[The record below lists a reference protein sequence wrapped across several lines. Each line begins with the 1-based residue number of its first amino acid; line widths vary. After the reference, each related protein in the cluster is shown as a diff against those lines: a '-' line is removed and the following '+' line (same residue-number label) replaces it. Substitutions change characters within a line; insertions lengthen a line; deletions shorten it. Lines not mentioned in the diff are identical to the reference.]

1 MFGNQ
6 NLPEK
11 FGLVFDGWSSNS
23 THFVCL
29 FAVFP
34 NTSELVSPVL
44 LTFSSFENESDLS
57 AKSYEHFIN
66 STLNFYKKSKD
77 NVLVLVS
84 DNCNVNLSLASLIE
98 LPFVGCASHR
108 FNLAVK
114 LYLEPFETVLKRIND
129 LMKKLNTIKGKAWLK
144 EKTKLR
150 PVLRNVTRWS
160 STFKMVERYI
170 DLKPHLENATQGE
183 IQRISLSHLTLC
195 DLDNELICNLFSE
208 LKKLNQVCLKL
219 QEENVTLSQVRI
231 IFDYVVVNYPIMEK
245 YLAYNVPIV
254 QNITFEQSLV
264 KLQNGDILEDNDV
277 AQLKK
282 FEIVNDSPVISC
294 VVDDFVT
301 QAFKKSRASRSE
313 CGHNEKYIDTSFIP
327 PTSNIC
333 EHL

>member
-114 LYLEPFETVLKRIND
+114 LYLEPFDTVLKRIND

-183 IQRISLSHLTLC
+183 IQRISLSHLT
-195 DLDNELICNLFSE
+195 
-208 LKKLNQVCLKL
+208 
-219 QEENVTLSQVRI
+219 
-231 IFDYVVVNYPIMEK
+231 
-245 YLAYNVPIV
+245 
-254 QNITFEQSLV
+254 
-264 KLQNGDILEDNDV
+264 
-277 AQLKK
+277 
-282 FEIVNDSPVISC
+282 
-294 VVDDFVT
+294 
-301 QAFKKSRASRSE
+301 
-313 CGHNEKYIDTSFIP
+313 
-327 PTSNIC
+327 
-333 EHL
+333 